1 MESSGEVGKVNISA
15 TTYELVKNFFD
26 CEYRG
31 KMPVKYKGDI
41 EMYFVT
47 GINPAYAKEDKLSP
61 NDDFLTQIQLLRLL
75 DLEEYVY
82 QRLDSEL
89 PENLFFHNVQ
99 HTTHVY
105 TQVELLGRGEKVSE
119 EDLLLLRSAA
129 LLHDIGYIDKI
140 DDHEER
146 SVEMA
151 REILPMYRYTQE
163 QADRICE
170 LILATKLPPDP
181 GNLLE
186 QIMVDANMDHLG
198 RVDFLIQSDKLY
210 QEYRMQNKIKSKKD
224 WNNYQIDF
232 LKKYEFHTNIAKTLR
247 EVSSEQQIENI
258 KQFS

>member
-1 MESSGEVGKVNISA
+1 MIQDRSDKTAFPTAEEA
-15 TTYELVKNFFD
+15 
-26 CEYRG
+26 
-31 KMPVKYKGDI
+31 YKEAAGHFRRVSDTLQGIEKLIREGDPDLASKI
-41 EMYFVT
+41 
-47 GINPAYAKEDKLSP
+47 
-61 NDDFLTQIQLLRLL
+61 LTQIQLLRLL

-89 PENLFFHNVQ
+89 PENLFFHDVQ

-129 LLHDIGYIDKI
+129 LLHDIGYIDKF

-163 QADRICE
+163 QADRICK
-170 LILATKLPPDP
+170 LILATKLPPEP